1 MLLHTICIY
10 LYEDIPF
17 SSQGRRLVH
26 ISYTY
31 IRKTSL
37 QQICTYVS
45 YIRIGDT
52 LVPRFRRI
60 PDKNHI
66 ASTEIGER
74 VMLRN
79 HCLSSWQTTGISG
92 IAPEKRFDY
101 AVSRMIATS
110 VLIFAVSDSGSTDG
124 AGSLHVK

>member
-1 MLLHTICIY
+1 MKCFTNNYAEHIDNLDLAQKLATH
-10 LYEDIPF
+10 LSKENPRVHA
-17 SSQGRRLVH
+17 RRLV
-26 ISYTY
+26 SCAP
-31 IRKTSL
+31 RSRCL
-37 QQICTYVS
+37 Q
-45 YIRIGDT
+45 
-52 LVPRFRRI
+52 
-60 PDKNHI
+60 KNHI

-79 HCLSSWQTTGISG
+79 HCLSSWQTTGTSG

-110 VLIFAVSDSGSTDG
+110 VVIFAVSDSGSTDG